1 MTLRAAREPGRGN
14 FAMSDSRRP
23 GDQGADRPTV
33 PLSDAELIARR
44 QALEARLTAQRAGA
58 KPVSDGPSSSMRGA
72 ADGMKL
78 ASEFVAGVLAGAGIG
93 YLLDKLAG
101 TQPFGL
107 IVFLL
112 LGFVAGV
119 LNVLRS
125 LGRVPPAGP
134 TPAPRAAPVEKDPD
148 PAD

>member
-1 MTLRAAREPGRGN
+1 
-14 FAMSDSRRP
+14 MSDRPRP
-23 GDQGADRPTV
+23 GDTDPDQPLDPV
-33 PLSDAELIARR
+33 PDAELVARR
-44 QALEARLTAQRAGA
+44 QALESRLAVQRAGA
-58 KPVSDGPSSSMRGA
+58 KLASDGPGRSMRGA

-78 ASEFVAGVLAGAGIG
+78 ASEFVAGVIAGAGIG
-93 YLLDKLAG
+93 YLLDRVAG

-107 IVFLL
+107 IVFLM

-125 LGRVPPAGP
+125 VGRVPPAGP
-134 TPAPRAAPVEKDPD
+134 TPATGASPVEKEAD

>member
-1 MTLRAAREPGRGN
+1 
-14 FAMSDSRRP
+14 MSDRRRP
-23 GDQGADRPTV
+23 GEADPDLPLEPV
-33 PLSDAELIARR
+33 PDAELVARR
-44 QALEARLTAQRAGA
+44 EALEARLSAKRAAEKPA
-58 KPVSDGPSSSMRGA
+58 KDGPGSSIRGA

-78 ASEFVAGVLAGAGIG
+78 ASEFVAGVIAGAGIG
-93 YLLDKLAG
+93 YLVDKVAG

-125 LGRVPPAGP
+125 VGRVPQAGP
-134 TPAPRAAPVEKDPD
+134 VSAAKATPVEKDAD